1 LTRVAARGRIKALP
15 GTNQRSAPFGVLSGS
30 SFMKPPRMKP
40 CVRVACALVLA
51 SSAVACTGQIIASSP
66 ATAGA
71 NGSPSGAAGVPGST
85 NAAGVSG
92 TSNVTVDDGW
102 PSFGPT
108 TSYGL
113 RRLTTEQYVAS
124 ATTLLGVPATGMPP
138 VEAVSPVSGFSA
150 MGAAS
155 AALSANGVGQ
165 FENAARF
172 FAHAAFTAAAT
183 RGKLVPCTPASAT
196 DTACLQSFVTAFG
209 RRAFRRPLTT
219 DEVTRYTAV
228 AAQAAKDTGDAWQ
241 GIEAIASAFLQS
253 PGFLYLTELGEPDPQ
268 NAGRHRYTGYE
279 MASRLSYF
287 LTNDTPDEALLTAAA
302 SGALVTPAGVAA
314 QATRLLGL
322 PGARAAVR
330 GFFASLL
337 SLDALDTLTRPKEL
351 FPLYSPTLGAAMK
364 QETAMTVE
372 DLVFGRD
379 ADYRSLFDQRETF
392 LNAELAALYGVPAP
406 GGSGFSRVTLP
417 DSAHRAGLLGHAGV
431 LAVRD
436 HGDGTAPTRRGLF
449 VLTRL
454 LCQNLPLAPPSN
466 LDIPQPPTGLLTARQ
481 KLEQHSQNPVCDACH
496 RHTDP
501 VGLSL
506 EHFDAMGVYRE
517 QDHGLTI
524 DAKGTLAGQAYD
536 GEVGLAAALRAH
548 PALGPCFIQSLY
560 GVGVGHLA
568 TEFDRAT
575 YTALVRDFAANGSRV
590 RGLLAAIVASDGFR
604 FLPKPTGN

>member
-1 LTRVAARGRIKALP
+1 
-15 GTNQRSAPFGVLSGS
+15 
-30 SFMKPPRMKP
+30 MKPR
-40 CVRVACALVLA
+40 VRLACALVVA
-51 SSAVACTGQIIASSP
+51 SSVGACTGQITGAPPTLPAS
-66 ATAGA
+66 AAGA
-71 NGSPSGAAGVPGST
+71 AGTATGAAGVNGAT
-85 NAAGVSG
+85 NAAGTTGAAQDPSG
-92 TSNVTVDDGW
+92 NGW
-102 PSFGPT
+102 PAFGPT

-124 ATTLLGVPATGMPP
+124 AQTLLGVSAAGMPP

-150 MGAAS
+150 MGATS
-155 AALSANGVGQ
+155 SALSANGVGQ
-165 FENAARF
+165 FENAGRF
-172 FAHAAFTAAAT
+172 FAHAAFAAT
-183 RGKLVPCTPASAT
+183 ATRQKLLPCTPSGPT
-196 DTACLQSFVTAFG
+196 DTACFQSFVTAFG

-228 AAQAAKDTGDAWQ
+228 AAQAAKDAGDAWQ
-241 GIEAIASAFLQS
+241 GLEAITSAFLQS

-268 NAGRHRYTGYE
+268 NAGRYRYTGYE

-287 LTNDTPDEALLTAAA
+287 LTNDTPDEALLAAAA

-330 GFFASLL
+330 TFFTELL
-337 SLDALDTLTRPKEL
+337 SLGGLDVLTRPKEL
-351 FPLYSPTLGAAMK
+351 FPLYSPTLGPAMK
-364 QETAMTVE
+364 QETALTVE

-379 ADYRSLFDQRETF
+379 GDYRALFDQRETF
-392 LNAELAALYGVPAP
+392 VNAELAALYGVPAP
-406 GGSGFSRVTLP
+406 APAANGFGRVTLP
-417 DSAHRAGLLGHAGV
+417 ESSHRAGLLGHAGV

-454 LCQNLPLAPPSN
+454 LCQNLPLAPPAS

-481 KLEQHSQNPVCDACH
+481 KLEEHSQNPVCDACH

-517 QDHGLTI
+517 TERGLAI
-524 DAKGTLAGQAYD
+524 DDSGALAGQTYQ
-536 GEVGLAAALRAH
+536 GQVGLAALLRSH
-548 PALGPCFIQSLY
+548 PALGPCLIQSLY

-568 TEFDRAT
+568 TEFDRPT
-575 YTALVRDFAANGSRV
+575 FTALVKDFAAGGSRV
-590 RGLLAAIVASDGFR
+590 RALLAAIVASDGFR

>member
-1 LTRVAARGRIKALP
+1 
-15 GTNQRSAPFGVLSGS
+15 
-30 SFMKPPRMKP
+30 MKPR
-40 CVRVACALVLA
+40 VRFACALVVA
-51 SSAVACTGQIIASSP
+51 SGVVACTGQITGDEPRLPASVAGASGTP
-66 ATAGA
+66 TGTAGVGGGTNTA
-71 NGSPSGAAGVPGST
+71 GSTGTASDPSGS
-85 NAAGVSG
+85 
-92 TSNVTVDDGW
+92 GW
-102 PSFGPT
+102 PAFGPT

-113 RRLTTEQYVAS
+113 RRLTTEQYVGS
-124 ATTLLGVPATGMPP
+124 AQTLLGVSSAGMPP

-155 AALSANGVGQ
+155 SALSASGVGQ
-165 FENAARF
+165 LENAARF
-172 FAHAAFTAAAT
+172 FAHAAFSATAT
-183 RGKLVPCTPASAT
+183 RQKLVPCTPSGPT
-196 DTACLQSFVTAFG
+196 DTACLGSFVTTFG
-209 RRAFRRPLTT
+209 RRAFRRPLTA

-241 GIEAIASAFLQS
+241 GLEAIASAFLQS

-268 NAGRHRYTGYE
+268 NAGRYRYTSYE

-287 LTNDTPDEALLTAAA
+287 LTNDTPDEALLAAAA

-330 GFFASLL
+330 TFFAELL
-337 SLDALDTLTRPKEL
+337 SLGALDTLTRPKEL

-364 QETAMTVE
+364 EETALTVD

-379 ADYRSLFDQRETF
+379 GDYRALFDQRETF

-406 GGSGFSRVTLP
+406 AGAAFARVTLP
-417 DSAHRAGLLGHAGV
+417 ESAHRAGLLGHAGV
-431 LAVRD
+431 LAARD
-436 HGDGTAPTRRGLF
+436 HGDGTAPTKRGLF

-481 KLEQHSQNPVCDACH
+481 KLEEHSRNPVCDACH

-517 QDHGLTI
+517 KDHGLTI
-524 DAKGTLAGQAYD
+524 DDSGALAGQAYQ
-536 GEVGLAAALRAH
+536 GQVGLAALLRAH
-548 PALGPCFIQSLY
+548 PALSPCLIQSLY

-568 TEFDRAT
+568 TEFDRPT
-575 YTALVRDFAANGSRV
+575 FTALVKDFEANGSRV
-590 RGLLAAIVASDGFR
+590 RALLAAIAASDGFR